1 MGAKAKHDLAP
12 LVRTA
17 FVRALEIKEA
27 EGKTFSEMMKDAIDD
42 HGILAVLDRLSKYT
56 VRESKIDTV
65 KRIPRDV
72 SELTDDELG
81 QLESLALALL
91 GGDGD
96 EESETGEKEPTS
108 VH

>member
-12 LVRTA
+12 IVRAA
-17 FVRALEIKEA
+17 FCRALELKEK
-27 EGKTFSEMMKDAIDD
+27 EGKTFSELMKDAIDEQ
-42 HGILAVLDRLSKYT
+42 GILAVLDRLSKYT
-56 VRESKIDTV
+56 VRESKIEAV

-72 SELTDDELG
+72 SELTDDELE

-91 GGDGD
+91 GRDGEP
-96 EESETGEKEPTS
+96 EEEPSEKKPTN

>member
-1 MGAKAKHDLAP
+1 MGAKAKNDLAP

-17 FVRALEIKEA
+17 FVRALEIKES
-27 EGKTFSEMMKDAIDD
+27 EGKTFSQMMKDAIDD

-56 VRESKIDTV
+56 VRESKVEAI
-65 KRIPRDV
+65 KRIPKDV
-72 SELTDDELG
+72 SELTDDELS

-96 EESETGEKEPTS
+96 AEKGGGKNK